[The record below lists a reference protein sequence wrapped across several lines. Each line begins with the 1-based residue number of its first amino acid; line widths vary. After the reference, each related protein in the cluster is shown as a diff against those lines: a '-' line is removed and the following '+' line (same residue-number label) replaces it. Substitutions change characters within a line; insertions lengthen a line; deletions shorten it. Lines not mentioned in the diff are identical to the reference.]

1 MAIDKYVETYRPILG
16 RGRSTTDAL
25 WLAETG
31 KAMSESYIGEVI
43 TETAR
48 LTHGVPINPHMFRT
62 AAATTAAIHA
72 GDRPHLG
79 SAVLHH
85 THTLENYNRASCI
98 SAGRALR
105 DVVQHVRDKR
115 T

>member
-1 MAIDKYVETYRPILG
+1 METYRPILG
-16 RGRSTTDAL
+16 RGKNITNAL

-31 KAMSESYIGEVI
+31 EAMTVDSVGEVI

-48 LTHGVPINPHMFRT
+48 LTLGVAVNPHMFRT
-62 AAATTAAIHA
+62 AAVTTAAIHV
-72 GDRPHLG
+72 GGMPHLG
-79 SAVLHH
+79 SALLHH
-85 THTLENYNRASCI
+85 WHDIVAQQNYNRASCI

-105 DVVQHVRDKR
+105 EVILNFRDKE